1 MINLLHGGQGESM
14 NRTTRR
20 PYRIGNSGTV
30 LLLMWAG
37 ATAHAQSTFGSLT
50 GTVKDPS
57 GSVVATCK
65 VTVRNTGTGS
75 QRSLLTDA
83 GGTYVAVNL
92 EPAKYEISME
102 APGFE
107 TAKYT
112 NIELQA
118 RQTLRIDGTLSVASQ
133 TQAIQVSE
141 AAEAPI
147 NTEVSN
153 IAETKLGRE
162 LNDLPVAIGSRAT
175 GSTSAFTTL
184 TTQPGVEVDN
194 SGNLSV
200 AGSKPSMLSVSI
212 DGISSTSPR
221 NSAPISELF
230 PSFDGIAEI
239 RVSEINNSA
248 EFGGISDITT
258 ISKSGT
264 NTFHGGAYENN
275 QNTVYDAR
283 NTFSAT
289 VPKLDMND
297 FGIFVGGPVWL
308 PKLYNG
314 KDKTFFFL
322 SAEALRLPKQQV
334 LVENMPS
341 AALRTGDL
349 SAYSGTI
356 LNPTTGTPFV
366 GNQIP
371 QSLISPLSAAALKYF
386 YPLPNTGAA
395 NSLVS
400 NYVTNFPTSVSS
412 DQGDL
417 RVDRNVKSNHYLF
430 VRGTWK
436 YKLGHTA
443 PSGSPLTGSN
453 LQPEHDFAV
462 TVAHNWIISPS
473 MVNELRGG
481 FSGSNTANSYGLSAK
496 QVANDLGLTSYLPQ
510 APPSG
515 SAVPNFK
522 ITGFQST
529 GSGTSSIS
537 KTATYQI
544 IDNFTLTKGKHTLKF
559 GADYRYLTALYTNVF
574 ASSRLGQYTFN
585 NSVTKP
591 LVGNAFA
598 SFLLGIPDSDQLSTV
613 LNPDS
618 NGYASSYAAYVQDD
632 FKITSRLTVN
642 YGMRW
647 EYHPMFND
655 ANHNTANFLPD
666 YSSIQNGISVH
677 GAVVVPDKAVPL
689 INPAFAQSLAPM
701 PILTATQVGIPQSLR
716 YSQKTDFAPR
726 IGFAWR
732 VTGDGK
738 TVIRGGYGKFIEAQ
752 LGNLLNAAWAVE
764 ASDLA
769 AFTNTI
775 SGGKPALTFPYPF
788 PSNLAQPGS
797 QVFDLSSN
805 LHYKDPYVQQ
815 WNLTVER
822 DLGFHT
828 GLRLSYDGS
837 HGSNLGLTDNP
848 DQVPANTAG
857 FSVATKAA
865 PYPLLNSIVE
875 ETNGAMSN
883 YNSFTASINK
893 RMSKGL
899 QFQAS
904 YNFAKNLSD
913 NGGYNPSAFA
923 GSGGGQTTDYFH
935 PNLDYGNVAFTRR
948 NRFLTTFLYELPF
961 NNTGHKAVNLVTGGW
976 ELSGVLLF
984 QTGPFLTVTASGAD
998 PSGTNFVNIQGNG
1011 RADIVSGAS
1020 VVPSG
1025 QSIRQW
1031 INPAAFAIPANN
1043 IGRFGNSPVG
1053 SVVGPGTQAV
1063 SLSLL
1068 RTFKITES
1076 VKLRFGGAAS
1086 NAFNHPNYGSPG
1098 LTLGTSSFGIISS
1111 LQTAEGAAPRSLQLS
1126 GRLTF

>member
-1 MINLLHGGQGESM
+1 MTEFRLGMSRIGSFPNLLPVITLLWACAIAQG
-14 NRTTRR
+14 
-20 PYRIGNSGTV
+20 
-30 LLLMWAG
+30 
-37 ATAHAQSTFGSLT
+37 QSTFGSFT

-57 GSVVATCK
+57 GAVVATCK
-65 VTVRNTGTGS
+65 VTIRNTGTDS
-75 QRSLLTDA
+75 ARSLLTDA
-83 GGTYVAVNL
+83 NGTYVAVNM
-92 EPAKYEISME
+92 EPATYEITME

-107 TAKYT
+107 PSKYT
-112 NIELQA
+112 HIQLQA
-118 RQTLRIDGTLSVASQ
+118 RQAARIDGTLSVASQ
-133 TQAIQVSE
+133 TQAIMVSE

-175 GSTSAFTTL
+175 GSTSAFSTL

-264 NTFHGGAYENN
+264 NAFHGGLYENN

-297 FGIFVGGPVWL
+297 FGLFVGGPVLL
-308 PKLYNG
+308 PKIYNG

-341 AALRTGDL
+341 LALRSGDL
-349 SAYSGTI
+349 SSYSTAI
-356 LNPTTGTPFV
+356 LDPTSHTPFP

-371 QSLISPLSAAALKYF
+371 QSLITPLSKAALKYF
-386 YPLPNTGAA
+386 YPLPNTGSP

-412 DQGDL
+412 DQGDM
-417 RVDRNVKSNHYLF
+417 RVDRNLTAKHYLF
-430 VRGTWK
+430 ARATWK

-453 LQPEHDFAV
+453 LQPEHDYAV
-462 TVAHNWIISPS
+462 TVAHNWVVTPT

-481 FSGSNTANSYGLSAK
+481 LSGSNTANSYGVSALT
-496 QVANDLGLTSYLPQ
+496 AATETGLLPYLPQ
-510 APPSG
+510 APPAG

-522 ITGFQST
+522 ISGFQST
-529 GSGTSSIS
+529 GSGASSIS
-537 KTATYQI
+537 KTSTWQI
-544 IDNFTLTKGKHTLKF
+544 IDNFTVTKGKHTLKVGGDF
-559 GADYRYLTALYTNVF
+559 RYLTALYTNVF
-574 ASSRLGQYTFN
+574 ATSRLGQYTFN
-585 NSVTKP
+585 NSVTKS

-598 SFLLGIPDSDQLSTV
+598 SFLLGIPDSDQISTV

-618 NGYASSYAAYVQDD
+618 SGYAKSYAGYVQDD
-632 FKITSRLTVN
+632 FKVTSRLTVN

-655 ANHNTANFLPD
+655 RNSNTANFLPD
-666 YSSIQNGISVH
+666 YSSIQNGVSVH
-677 GAVVVPDKAVPL
+677 GAVVVADKAVPL
-689 INPAFAQSLAPM
+689 INPAFAQSILPM
-701 PILTATQVGIPQSLR
+701 QILTASQVGIPQSLR

-732 VTGDGK
+732 ITQDGK
-738 TVIRGGYGKFIEAQ
+738 TVLRGGYGKFIEAQ

-769 AFTNTI
+769 AFTN
-775 SGGKPALTFPYPF
+775 SVSNGKAAYTFPYPF

-797 QVFDLSSN
+797 QIFDLSSN

-822 DLGFHT
+822 DLGYQV

-857 FSVATKAA
+857 FSAATKFA
-865 PYPLLNSIVE
+865 PYPLFNQIVE
-875 ETNGAMSN
+875 ETNGGMSN
-883 YNSFTASINK
+883 YNAFTVSVNK
-893 RMSKGL
+893 RMSKGV
-899 QFQAS
+899 QFQTS

-935 PNLDYGNVAFTRR
+935 PALDYGNVAFTRR
-948 NRFLTTFLYELPF
+948 QRFLTTFLYEVPALSK
-961 NNTGHKAVNLVTGGW
+961 NKALKLATGGW
-976 ELSGVLLF
+976 ELSGVLLY
-984 QTGPFLTVTASGAD
+984 QPGPFLTVTASGAD
-998 PSGTNFVNIQGNG
+998 PSGTNFVNLNGNG
-1011 RADIVSGAS
+1011 RADIVTGAS
-1020 VVPSG
+1020 ISPATR
-1025 QSIRQW
+1025 SITQW

-1068 RTFKITES
+1068 KTFVITER
-1076 VKLRFGGAAS
+1076 VKMRFGAAAS

-1098 LTLGTSSFGIISS
+1098 TTLGTSSFGIISS
-1111 LQTAEGAAPRSLQLS
+1111 LQSAEGAAPRSLQMS
-1126 GRLTF
+1126 GRITF

>member
-1 MINLLHGGQGESM
+1 MTFANISLSVAIAALAAISV
-14 NRTTRR
+14 R
-20 PYRIGNSGTV
+20 
-30 LLLMWAG
+30 
-37 ATAHAQSTFGSLT
+37 AQSTFGEFT
-50 GTVKDPS
+50 GTVRDPS
-57 GSVVATCK
+57 GSVVAACK
-65 VTVRNTGTGS
+65 VTVRNSGTGAN
-75 QRSLLTDA
+75 RALLTDA
-83 GGTYVAVNL
+83 SGTYVAVNM
-92 EPAKYEISME
+92 EPATYEITME
-102 APGFE
+102 AAGFE
-107 TAKYT
+107 PARYT
-112 NIELQA
+112 KVVLQS
-118 RQTLRIDGTLSVASQ
+118 RQTMRIDGALSLASQ
-133 TQAIQVSE
+133 TQAIMVSE

-153 IAETKLGRE
+153 IAETKQGRE

-175 GSTSAFTTL
+175 GSTSAFSTL

-212 DGISSTSPR
+212 DGISSVSPR

-258 ISKSGT
+258 ISKSGS
-264 NTFHGGAYENN
+264 NSFHGGLFENN

-297 FGIFVGGPVWL
+297 FGVFIGGPASL
-308 PKLYNG
+308 PKIYNG

-334 LVENMPS
+334 LVESMPS
-341 AALRTGDL
+341 LALRGGDL
-349 SAYSGTI
+349 SAYSTPV
-356 LNPTTGTPFV
+356 LNPTGGGAPFP

-371 QSLISPLSAAALKYF
+371 QSLITPLSQAALRYL
-386 YPLPNTGAA
+386 YPLPNTGPASA
-395 NSLVS
+395 LTN

-417 RVDRNVKSNHYLF
+417 RVDQNLTSKQYFF

-453 LQPEHDFAV
+453 LQPEHDYAI
-462 TVAHNWIISPS
+462 TVAHNWILSPS

-481 FSGSNTANSYGLSAK
+481 LSGSNTANSYGISAA
-496 QVANDLGLTSYLPQ
+496 QAASEMGLTSYLPQ
-510 APPSG
+510 VPPAG

-522 ITGFQST
+522 ISGFQST
-529 GSGTSSIS
+529 GSGASSIS

-574 ASSRLGQYTFN
+574 ATSRLGQYTFN
-585 NSVTKP
+585 NSVTKS
-591 LVGNAFA
+591 LIGNAYA
-598 SFLLGIPDSDQLSTV
+598 AFLLGVPDSDQISTV

-618 NGYASSYAAYVQDD
+618 NGFANSYAAYVQDD
-632 FKITSRLTVN
+632 FKVTPRLTVN
-642 YGMRW
+642 FGMRW

-666 YSSIQNGISVH
+666 YSSIQNGVAIH
-677 GAVVVPDKAVPL
+677 GAVVVPNLGVPL
-689 INPAFAQSLAPM
+689 INPAFAQSLSPM
-701 PILTATQVGIPQSLR
+701 PILTASQVGIPQSLR

-732 VTGDGK
+732 VTKDGK

-769 AFTNTI
+769 AFTNTV

-788 PSNLAQPGS
+788 PTNLAQPGS
-797 QVFDLSSN
+797 QVFDLSSA
-805 LHYKDPYVQQ
+805 LHYKDPFVQQ

-822 DLGFHT
+822 DLGFQI
-828 GLRLSYDGS
+828 GLRVSYDGS
-837 HGSNLGLTDNP
+837 HGTNLGLTDNP

-865 PYPLLNSIVE
+865 PYPLLNQIVE
-875 ETNGAMSN
+875 ETNGGMSN
-883 YNSFTASINK
+883 YNSLTVAVNK
-893 RMSKGL
+893 RMSKGI
-899 QFQAS
+899 QFQVS

-913 NGGYNPSAFA
+913 NGGYSPTSFA

-935 PNLDYGNVAFTRR
+935 PSLDYGNVAFTRR
-948 NRFLTTFLYELPF
+948 NRLLTTFLYEVPF
-961 NNTGHKAVNLVTGGW
+961 NPHNRVLNTVAGGW

-984 QTGPFLTVTASGAD
+984 QTGPFLTVTANGAD
-998 PSGTNFVNIQGNG
+998 PSGTNFPNIIGNG
-1011 RADIVSGAS
+1011 RADIASGTS
-1020 VVPSG
+1020 VVPTS
-1025 QSIRQW
+1025 QSIKQW

-1043 IGRFGNSPVG
+1043 IGRFGNSAVG
-1053 SVVGPGTQAV
+1053 SVAGPGTQAV

-1068 RTFKITES
+1068 KTIKLTER
-1076 VKLRFGGAAS
+1076 VKLRFGAAAS
-1086 NAFNHPNYGSPG
+1086 NALNHPNYGTPG
-1098 LTLGTSSFGIISS
+1098 TTLGTSSFGIISS
-1111 LQTAEGAAPRSLQLS
+1111 MQTAEGAAPRSLQMS